1 MACCMHYHTHTPTPT
16 PTHTQLN
23 LHLIQ
28 TGQNKSNLPTTNR
41 GKNRKREQDLLC
53 PDSCILKTVLYQSTY
68 NAIAGGDSL
77 GMSLNIGMMILYMD
91 ECRVSLIAGLEAIWN
106 GCMGS

>member
-1 MACCMHYHTHTPTPT
+1 MLYALSHPHTH
-16 PTHTQLN
+16 THTQLN
-23 LHLIQ
+23 PHLIQ
-28 TGQNKSNLPTTNR
+28 TGQHKSKLPTTNR
-41 GKNRKREQDLLC
+41 GKNRKREQDLLG

-68 NAIAGGDSL
+68 NAIAIAGGDSL